1 MKLKKGLQIFGIWCL
16 SLMILLTGCEMKQV
30 GNMAKTEV
38 EFTVVEPDEVPS
50 ELAVII
56 EENKQG
62 EIKLTYE
69 DQGYMDLVRGYGQQK
84 TGGYSIAVNEVFLAE
99 DGLHVDTSLIGPP
112 RDQEIRD
119 EASYPYLVIK
129 IEAQEAEVLFD

>member
-38 EFTVVEPDEVPS
+38 EFPVVEPDEVPS

-69 DQGYMDLVRGYGQQK
+69 DQGYMYLVRGYGQQK

>member
-69 DQGYMDLVRGYGQQK
+69 DQGYMYLVRGYGQQK

-119 EASYPYLVIK
+119 ETSYPYLVIK
-129 IEAQEAEVLFD
+129 IEAREAEVLFD

>member
-69 DQGYMDLVRGYGQQK
+69 DQGYMYLVRGYGQQDRK
-84 TGGYSIAVNEVFLAE
+84 SVV
-99 DGLHVDTSLIGPP
+99 
-112 RDQEIRD
+112 
-119 EASYPYLVIK
+119 
-129 IEAQEAEVLFD
+129 

>member
-69 DQGYMDLVRGYGQQK
+69 DQGYMYLVRGDGQQK

>member
-16 SLMILLTGCEMKQV
+16 GLMILLTGCEMKQA

-38 EFTVVEPDEVPS
+38 EFTVVEPDEVPA

-69 DQGYMDLVRGYGQQK
+69 DQGYMYLVRGYGQQK
-84 TGGYSIAVNEVFLAE
+84 TGGYSIAVNEVFLSE

-112 RDQEIRD
+112 HDQEIRD

-129 IEAQEAEVLFD
+129 IESQEAEVLFD

>member
-1 MKLKKGLQIFGIWCL
+1 MKLKKGLQIGIWCL

-69 DQGYMDLVRGYGQQK
+69 DQGYMYLVRGYGQQK

>member
-69 DQGYMDLVRGYGQQK
+69 DQGYMYLVRGYGQQK

-129 IEAQEAEVLFD
+129 SEAQEAEVLFD

>member
-1 MKLKKGLQIFGIWCL
+1 MKKGLQIFGIWCL

-69 DQGYMDLVRGYGQQK
+69 DQGYMYLVRGYGQQK

-129 IEAQEAEVLFD
+129 IEAREAEVLFD

>member
-69 DQGYMDLVRGYGQQK
+69 DQGYMYLVRGYGQQK
-84 TGGYSIAVNEVFLAE
+84 TGGYSIAVKELYLTDNSIVI
-99 DGLHVDTSLIGPP
+99 DTELLGPEKGENP
-112 RDQEIRD
+112 APET
-119 EASYPYLVIK
+119 SYPYIVVKTENLENPVIF
-129 IEAQEAEVLFD
+129 Q

>member
-50 ELAVII
+50 ELAVSI

-69 DQGYMDLVRGYGQQK
+69 DQGYMYLVRGYGQQK

>member
-69 DQGYMDLVRGYGQQK
+69 DQGYMYLVRGYGQQK

-99 DGLHVDTSLIGPP
+99 DGLHVDTSLIVPP

>member
-69 DQGYMDLVRGYGQQK
+69 DQGYMYLVRGYGQQK
-84 TGGYSIAVNEVFLAE
+84 TGRYSIAVNEVFLAE

>member
-69 DQGYMDLVRGYGQQK
+69 DQGYMYLVRGYGQQK
-84 TGGYSIAVNEVFLAE
+84 TGGYSIAVNEVFLE

-129 IEAQEAEVLFD
+129 IEAREAEVLFD

>member
-69 DQGYMDLVRGYGQQK
+69 DQGYMYLVRGYGQQK

-99 DGLHVDTSLIGPP
+99 DWLHVDTSLIGPP

>member
-69 DQGYMDLVRGYGQQK
+69 DQGYMYLVRGYGQQK

-129 IEAQEAEVLFD
+129 IEAREAEVLFD

>member
-69 DQGYMDLVRGYGQQK
+69 DQGYMYLVRGYGQQK

-129 IEAQEAEVLFD
+129 IEVLFD

>member
-69 DQGYMDLVRGYGQQK
+69 DQGYMYLVRGYGQQK

-119 EASYPYLVIK
+119 EASYHYLVIK
-129 IEAQEAEVLFD
+129 IEDR

>member
-69 DQGYMDLVRGYGQQK
+69 DQGYMYLVRGYGQQK
-84 TGGYSIAVNEVFLAE
+84 TGGYSITVNEVFLAE

>member
-1 MKLKKGLQIFGIWCL
+1 MKLKKGLQICGIWCL

-69 DQGYMDLVRGYGQQK
+69 DQGYMYLVRGYGQQK